1 MTVLW
6 QPILGEEAGRWQA
19 VAGRVTQEHFAPLA
33 EELDREQ
40 RYPWENV
47 RRLVEHDLAGL
58 FIPKAY
64 GGQGASLSATVAVV
78 EAIGTGCATT
88 AAILCTY
95 QLGAFPVLLAG
106 RDDQKRR
113 YLGEMAKGTATSF
126 ALSERSTG
134 SDAAAI
140 ETTATREGD
149 GWRLRGE
156 KYWIGNGG
164 ASRYYVVFAKT
175 DPGAALAS
183 AASGQRGNSLEVRA
197 PDTRPEP
204 GSSARAGGRGISAF
218 MVDKEEPGAVV
229 DELADK
235 MGIRGTQ
242 TSNLKL
248 DVVVPDSARVGEVNR
263 ALRLALRTLDVG
275 RVMVAAQSLGLALA
289 AYREASR
296 RAVERRAFGQPII
309 ENQGIGFKLAD
320 MAVEISAARMMLYE
334 AAKAYDEGR
343 DVANLGAMAKLYAS
357 EVAHRA
363 ADGAVQ
369 VWGGLGYCKPTVAE
383 RLYRDQRV
391 LEIYEGTSEIQRLV
405 LARAVRKEAEAAM
418 GAGGQSSASVRPAQ
432 RG

>member
-1 MTVLW
+1 
-6 QPILGEEAGRWQA
+6 
-19 VAGRVTQEHFAPLA
+19 
-33 EELDREQ
+33 
-40 RYPWENV
+40 
-47 RRLVEHDLAGL
+47 
-58 FIPKAY
+58 
-64 GGQGASLSATVAVV
+64 VV
-78 EAIGTGCATT
+78 EAIATGCAST

-95 QLGAFPVLLAG
+95 QLGAFPILLAG
-106 RDDQKRR
+106 REDQKQH
-113 YLGEMAKGTATSF
+113 YLGEMARGVATSF

-140 ETTATREGD
+140 EATATREGD

-175 DPGAALAS
+175 DLSAGA
-183 AASGQRGNSLEVRA
+183 
-197 PDTRPEP
+197 
-204 GSSARAGGRGISAF
+204 RGISAF
-218 MVDKEEPGAVV
+218 MVDKQQPGAVV

-248 DVVVPDSARVGEVNR
+248 DIVVPDSARVGELNR
-263 ALRLALRTLDVG
+263 ALRLAFRTLDVG
-275 RVMVAAQSLGLALA
+275 RITVAAQSLGVALA
-289 AYREASR
+289 AYREAAR
-296 RAVERRAFGQPII
+296 RAVERHAFGQPII

-343 DVANLGAMAKLYAS
+343 DIASLGAMAKLYAS
-357 EVAHRA
+357 EVAHRV

-369 VWGGLGYCKPTVAE
+369 VWGGLGYCKPSTVE
-383 RLYRDQRV
+383 RLYRDQRI

-405 LARAVRKEAEAAM
+405 LARAIRKEAEAEL
-418 GAGGQSSASVRPAQ
+418 
-432 RG
+432 

>member
-1 MTVLW
+1 MAVIW
-6 QPILGEEAGRWQA
+6 QPALNAEAQRWQSLA
-19 VAGRVTQEHFAPLA
+19 AQLSDEHFAPLA

-47 RRLVEHDLAGL
+47 RRLVDNKLAGL

-64 GGQGASLSATVAVV
+64 GGEGASLTATVAVV
-78 EAIGTGCATT
+78 ERVGSACSST
-88 AAILCTY
+88 AAILCAY

-106 RDDQKRR
+106 RDDQKTL
-113 YLGEMAKGTATSF
+113 YLGEMTKGVSTSF
-126 ALSERSTG
+126 ALSEREAG

-140 ETTATREGD
+140 TATAVREGE

-175 DPGAALAS
+175 DPA
-183 AASGQRGNSLEVRA
+183 
-197 PDTRPEP
+197 
-204 GSSARAGGRGISAF
+204 AGGRGISAF
-218 MVDKEEPGAVV
+218 MVDKEQEGAVI
-229 DELADK
+229 DELSDK

-248 DVVVPDSARVGEVNR
+248 DVVVPDEARIGEVNR
-263 ALRLALRTLDVG
+263 ALRLAFQTLNVG

-296 RAVERRAFGQPII
+296 RAVERKAFGQAII
-309 ENQGIGFKLAD
+309 DNQGIGFKLAD

-363 ADGAVQ
+363 ADAAVQ
-369 VWGGLGYCKPTVAE
+369 IWGGFGYCKPNVAE
-383 RLYRDQRV
+383 RLYRDQRI
-391 LEIYEGTSEIQRLV
+391 LEVYEGTSEVQRLV
-405 LARAVRKEAEAAM
+405 LARAVRKEVEDAA
-418 GAGGQSSASVRPAQ
+418 AGQADALRRRSA
-432 RG
+432 

>member
-1 MTVLW
+1 MTVIW
-6 QPILGEEAGRWQA
+6 QPALTEETKRWQTLA
-19 VAGRVTQEHFAPLA
+19 DRVTQEHFAPLA

-47 RRLVEHDLAGL
+47 RRLVEHNLAGL
-58 FIPKAY
+58 FIPKNY
-64 GGQGASLSATVAVV
+64 GGQGASLSATVAVA
-78 EAIGTGCATT
+78 ETIGTGCAST
-88 AAILCTY
+88 AAILCAY

-106 RDDQKRR
+106 REDQKQL
-113 YLGEMAKGTATSF
+113 YLGEMVKGIATSF
-126 ALSERSTG
+126 ALSERSAG

-140 ETTATREGD
+140 EATATREGD

-175 DPGAALAS
+175 NP
-183 AASGQRGNSLEVRA
+183 SG
-197 PDTRPEP
+197 
-204 GSSARAGGRGISAF
+204 GGHGMSAF
-218 MVDKEEPGAVV
+218 MVDKEQPGAII
-229 DELADK
+229 DELSDK

-248 DVVVPDSARVGEVNR
+248 DVVVPDSARVGELNR
-263 ALRLALRTLDVG
+263 ALRLAFQTLNVG

-296 RAVERRAFGQPII
+296 RAVERRAFGQLII

-334 AAKAYDEGR
+334 AAKAYDEAR

-369 VWGGLGYCKPTVAE
+369 VWGGFGYCKPTIAE

-405 LARAVRKEAEAAM
+405 LARAVRKEAEEAIAASAKKLN
-418 GAGGQSSASVRPAQ
+418 AGSA
-432 RG
+432 

>member
-1 MTVLW
+1 MTVIW
-6 QPILGEEAGRWQA
+6 QPVLGEDAERWRA
-19 VAGRVTQEHFAPLA
+19 VAERVTQEHFAPLA
-33 EELDREQ
+33 GELDREQ

-47 RRLVEHDLAGL
+47 RRLVEHGLAGL
-58 FIPKAY
+58 FIPKEH

-78 EAIGTGCATT
+78 EAIGTGCAST

-113 YLGEMAKGTATSF
+113 YLGEMAKGVATSF

-175 DPGAALAS
+175 
-183 AASGQRGNSLEVRA
+183 
-197 PDTRPEP
+197 EP
-204 GSSARAGGRGISAF
+204 GAGGRGISAF

-248 DVVVPDSARVGEVNR
+248 DVVVPDGARVGEPNR
-263 ALRLALRTLDVG
+263 ALRLALATLDVG

-289 AYREASR
+289 AYREATR

-343 DVANLGAMAKLYAS
+343 DVANLGAMAKLFAS

-363 ADGAVQ
+363 ADVAVQ
-369 VWGGLGYCKPTVAE
+369 IWGGLGYCKPTLVE
-383 RLYRDQRV
+383 RLYRDQRI

-405 LARAVRKEAEAAM
+405 LARAVRKEAEEAA
-418 GAGGQSSASVRPAQ
+418 ASASPA
-432 RG
+432 RRSG

>member
-1 MTVLW
+1 MTVIW
-6 QPILGEEAGRWQA
+6 QPALSEEARRWRA
-19 VAGRVTQEHFAPLA
+19 VADRVTQEHFAPLA

-47 RRLVEHDLAGL
+47 RRLVEHNLAGL
-58 FIPKAY
+58 FIPKEH
-64 GGQGASLSATVAVV
+64 GGQGAGLSATVAVV
-78 EAIGTGCATT
+78 EAIGTGCAST

-95 QLGAFPVLLAG
+95 QLGAFPILLAG
-106 RDDQKRR
+106 RDDQKQR
-113 YLGEMAKGTATSF
+113 YLGEMAKGVATSF
-126 ALSERSTG
+126 ALSERNTG

-140 ETTATREGD
+140 EATATREGD

-175 DPGAALAS
+175 DPSAALAS
-183 AASGQRGNSLEVRA
+183 AASGQRG
-197 PDTRPEP
+197 
-204 GSSARAGGRGISAF
+204 ISAF
-218 MVDKEEPGAVV
+218 MVDKEQPGAVV
-229 DELADK
+229 DELSDK

-248 DVVVPDSARVGEVNR
+248 DVAVPDSARVGELNR
-263 ALRLALRTLDVG
+263 GLRLALQTLDVG
-275 RVMVAAQSLGLALA
+275 RVLVAAQSLGIALA
-289 AYREASR
+289 AYREAAR

-334 AAKAYDEGR
+334 AARAYDEGR

-363 ADGAVQ
+363 TDGAVQ
-369 VWGGLGYCKPTVAE
+369 VWGGLGYCKPTVVE
-383 RLYRDQRV
+383 RLYRDQRI

-405 LARAVRKEAEAAM
+405 LARAIRKEAEEAVAA
-418 GAGGQSSASVRPAQ
+418 SAETAKA
-432 RG
+432 